1 MDLQDR
7 IAFVTGGA
15 SGIGYA
21 TSRRLILAG
30 AAVWIVDMD
39 EASTM
44 EAADSLGLLGQVHTL
59 VADLAVPQTRQ
70 EAVRRI
76 VQEAQRIDILVNNA
90 GPAAISPAGRASFTA
105 GISQSLGMTG
115 ELCRLVSPI
124 MLDQRQGT
132 IVNVASIAA
141 MVGGGSDWYSA
152 AKAGIIGLTIHL
164 AGELSSGNVRVNA
177 VAPGVIDTPR
187 TRGLR
192 REGAELAGEPFG
204 SADEVAAVIA
214 FLASDDASHV
224 TGTVV
229 PVDGGSHFA
238 RHRAEPRRPAPLGTG
253 SRDG

>member
-1 MDLQDR
+1 MDLQGR
-7 IAFVTGGA
+7 IAIVTGGA

-30 AAVWIVDMD
+30 ASVWIVDMD
-39 EASTM
+39 GN
-44 EAADSLGLLGQVHTL
+44 AAMQAAESFGPLGRVHSFI
-59 VADLAVPQTRQ
+59 ADLGDSDNRHRVIAHIMR
-70 EAVRRI
+70 EC
-76 VQEAQRIDILVNNA
+76 ERIDILVNNA
-90 GPAAISPAGRASFTA
+90 GPAAISPAGQASFTV

-124 MLDQRQGT
+124 MVNQRQGS

-164 AGELSSGNVRVNA
+164 AGELSPHTVRVNA

-187 TRGLR
+187 TRILR
-192 REGAELAGEPFG
+192 REPAGLATETVG

-214 FLASDDASHV
+214 FLVSDDASHV

-229 PVDGGSHFA
+229 PIDGGSHFA
-238 RHRAEPRRPAPLGTG
+238 RRRA
-253 SRDG
+253 